1 MFDPVTAHA
10 LRRRRSRA
18 PLPSGAP
25 EAPRSSRI
33 CTVCGRDVALGEELF
48 LVDKEVHCSQCHGML
63 AYELGKEREA
73 DATARSKG
81 TKWEARGGKGDGG
94 PAGR

>member
-10 LRRRRSRA
+10 LRLRRSRA
-18 PLPSGAP
+18 PAAAEAP

-33 CTVCGRDVALGEELF
+33 CTVCGRDVALGEDLF

-73 DATARSKG
+73 DTVVRTKG
-81 TKWEARGGKGDGG
+81 TKWKSRGGKGGG
-94 PAGR
+94 GASG

>member
-18 PLPSGAP
+18 PRASEVPGP
-25 EAPRSSRI
+25 PRSSRV

-48 LVDKEVHCSQCHGML
+48 LVDKQVHCSQCHGML

-73 DATARSKG
+73 DTAVRTKG
-81 TKWEARGGKGDGG
+81 TKWDARGGRGDGG
-94 PAGR
+94 PPAR